1 MIGKYNKLL
10 LALPFAFCL
19 PGLASALTLRASSD
33 YPRAPD

>member
-10 LALPFAFCL
+10 LALPFAFCP
-19 PGLASALTLRASSD
+19 PGLTLRASSD

>member
-1 MIGKYNKLL
+1 MIGKRNKLL
-10 LALPFAFCL
+10 LALPLAPHL